1 MLDCDAAVLRKRT
14 GENWHL
20 AAKKWGALWTFNGT
34 IEQCNVNSNR
44 PKDAESA
51 GQQRQEPTKARR
63 SAWLVLSVFLG
74 IAVTWWTIHHLDHRN
89 TLSFN
94 QTIQPILSEHC
105 YACHGPDP
113 GARKAGLRLDRAE
126 FAFAAHEKFGPAIVR
141 GNPDKSPLV
150 RRIESND
157 PKERMPPPEARHTLK
172 PEQIALLRQWVKEG
186 AAYEEHWSFIA
197 PKRPTVPPTKD
208 QQWARTPIDRFI
220 LSRLEKEGLKPSEE
234 ADKPAL
240 IRRVS
245 YDLTGLPPTPNEVTA
260 FVADVSPNA
269 YEKVVDRL
277 LANPRY
283 GEHRAH
289 YWLDVARFGDTHGL
303 HLDNFRSIWP
313 YRDYAI
319 QSYNHNKRFDQF
331 IKEQIAGDMLPE
343 KNLDTL
349 VASAFLRAGISSGE
363 GGTLIEELR
372 VNNKRERAEA
382 FGAAFLG
389 LTTGCAVCHDHKFD
403 PITRRDFYQ
412 LTAFFNNL
420 TENPSNDDRPDWPP
434 FIRVPKDNNRAEYE
448 QVLAKRSE
456 IENQIRQRRA
466 HDRELVA
473 AWLKDSKSRS
483 QPLSTTGLKV
493 RFRFDE
499 QQGVTFANSAPGAK
513 LTSATATESPVIWGE
528 GIWLWPYMRMDTG
541 TRLDLPDAGDVEW
554 NQPFTVAFWLRPDL
568 RPLDSKDAKQPSGVI
583 LARADSAQKSRG
595 WQLRINQR
603 KLAFTLSHE
612 GPNNAASVETKEA
625 VLIEGRWN
633 HIVAS
638 YSGSGKAGGMTLY
651 VDGQPQEL
659 KIVKDKLDGT
669 VRAFVPM
676 TFGRLSPDA
685 EPLRQSA
692 YQDFRFYSRE
702 LTASEAAGAPFEDYV
717 SEIVQKP
724 LSAWSDDEFKVVSD
738 FYFAQRDEVAR
749 SLTAQLPALNQQL
762 DTLSKDGDVTLVS
775 EESPGLAY
783 ADMLTRGVYNARTG
797 RVRPAVPH
805 FLPPLPAGAAADRL
819 GLAEWTVTPANP
831 LTARVTVNRMWQE
844 IFGTGIVE
852 TTEDFGVMGA
862 RPSHP
867 ELLDWLAVDFR
878 DSGWDVKRFYK
889 QLVMSATYR
898 QSARVT
904 PELAEKDPKNRL
916 LARGPRFRMDSE
928 MLRDTAL
935 AASGLLVEKLGGPSV
950 KPYQPSG
957 IWDGSHDASNTR
969 KYTQDHGD
977 ALYRRS
983 LYTFWKRMATMPD
996 MDTFD
1001 SPMRDAACTRRQRTD
1016 TPLQALVA
1024 MNEPLRLE
1032 ASRKLA
1038 ERLIHESSDARARLD
1053 RLGQI
1058 LLARGWNAKEKTV
1071 LESALV
1077 KFAATYSK
1085 DPAAAA
1091 QLLNVGESKVD
1102 MAIPAPELA
1111 AWMLVSS
1118 AALNL
1123 DAVMNK

>member
-1 MLDCDAAVLRKRT
+1 MKTDREQIARNGDPRARFQVLRAFAIVLLVMVT
-14 GENWHL
+14 AWWVIH
-20 AAKKWGALWTFNGT
+20 
-34 IEQCNVNSNR
+34 
-44 PKDAESA
+44 
-51 GQQRQEPTKARR
+51 R
-63 SAWLVLSVFLG
+63 SATAG
-74 IAVTWWTIHHLDHRN
+74 DRR
-89 TLSFN
+89 LSFN
-94 QTIQPILSEHC
+94 ETIQPILSENC

-113 GARKAGLRLDRAE
+113 GARKAGLRLDRGE
-126 FAFAAHEKFGPAIVR
+126 FAFAPHEKFGPAIIR

-150 RRIESND
+150 RRIESVN
-157 PKERMPPPEARHTLK
+157 PKERMPPPEAHRTLK
-172 PEQIALLRQWVKEG
+172 PEQTALLRRWVKEG
-186 AAYEEHWSFIA
+186 AAYEEHWSFLA
-197 PKRPTVPPTKD
+197 PKRPAILATKD
-208 QQWARTPIDRFI
+208 QHWSRNPIDSFI
-220 LSRLEKEGLKPSEE
+220 LNRLEKEGLRPSEE
-234 ADKPAL
+234 ADRPAL
-240 IRRVS
+240 IRRVT
-245 YDLTGLPPTPNEVTA
+245 YDLTGLPPTPEEVSA
-260 FVADVSPNA
+260 FMADGSANA

-277 LANPRY
+277 LASPRY

-289 YWLDVARFGDTHGL
+289 YWLDVARYGDTHGL

-313 YRDYAI
+313 YRDYVI
-319 QSYNHNKRFDQF
+319 RSYNQNKPFDQF
-331 IKEQIAGDMLPE
+331 VKEQIAGDMLPA

-403 PITRRDFYQ
+403 PITRKDFYQ

-420 TENPSNDDRPDWPP
+420 TENPSNDDREDWPP
-434 FIRVPKDNNRAEYE
+434 YIRVPKENNRPAYE
-448 QVLAKRSE
+448 QILAKRSAL
-456 IENQIRQRRA
+456 ENQINQRRA
-466 HDRELVA
+466 QAHDLVA
-473 AWLKDSKSRS
+473 AWVKDSKLRA
-483 QPLSTTGLKV
+483 QPVSAEKLQV

-499 QQGVTFANSAPGAK
+499 QQGVTFVNSAPAVGPTTAA
-513 LTSATATESPVIWGE
+513 ATAAATESPVIWGE

-541 TRLDLPDAGDVEW
+541 TRLDLPNAGNVEW
-554 NQPFTVAFWLRPDL
+554 NEPFTVAFWLRPDL
-568 RPLDSKDAKQPSGVI
+568 RPLESKDAKKPDGVI
-583 LARADSAQKSRG
+583 LARADSKQGSRG
-595 WQLRINQR
+595 WQLRIHQR
-603 KLAFTLSHE
+603 KLAFTLSSNA
-612 GPNNAASVETKEA
+612 PQNAATVETKEK

-633 HIVAS
+633 HITAA
-638 YSGSGKAGGMTLY
+638 YSGSGKADGMTLY

-659 KIVKDKLDGT
+659 KVVKDGLNGT
-669 VRAFVPM
+669 VRTSVPM
-676 TFGRLSPDA
+676 TFGRMSPDA
-685 EPLRQSA
+685 DPLRQSA
-692 YQDFRFYSRE
+692 FQDFRFYTRE
-702 LTASEAAGAPFEDYV
+702 LAAAEAERVPFEDYV

-724 LSAWSDDEFKVVSD
+724 LSSWSHDEFRVVSD
-738 FYFAQRDEVAR
+738 FYFAQRDEPTQ
-749 SLTAQLPALNQQL
+749 SLTAQLPALDSEL
-762 DTLSKDGDVTLVS
+762 ARLSKDGDISLVS
-775 EESPGLAY
+775 EEGPGLAY
-783 ADMLTRGVYNARTG
+783 ADMLTRGVYNARTE
-797 RVRPAVPH
+797 RVRPGVPH
-805 FLPPLPAGAAADRL
+805 FLPPLPAGAAPDRR
-819 GLAEWTVTPANP
+819 GLAEWTVSPENP

-878 DSGWDVKRFYK
+878 DSGWDLKRFYK
-889 QLVMSATYR
+889 QLVLSATYR

-904 PELAEKDPKNRL
+904 PQLAEKDPKNRL

-928 MLRDTAL
+928 MLRDTVL

-950 KPYQPSG
+950 KPYQPPG

-969 KYTQDHGD
+969 KYVQDHGD

-1038 ERLIHESSDARARLD
+1038 ERLIRESPNGDARLD
-1053 RLGQI
+1053 YLGRI
-1058 LLARGWNAKEKTV
+1058 LLSREWSSKEKTV
-1071 LESALV
+1071 LESALT
-1077 KFAATYSK
+1077 KFQTTYSG
-1085 DPAAAA
+1085 DPGAAA

-1102 MAIPAPELA
+1102 RAIPVPELA

-1123 DAVMNK
+1123 DAVVNK

>member
-1 MLDCDAAVLRKRT
+1 MDTEREQVIRKQNRRASLRF
-14 GENWHL
+14 L
-20 AAKKWGALWTFNGT
+20 GATA
-34 IEQCNVNSNR
+34 I
-44 PKDAESA
+44 
-51 GQQRQEPTKARR
+51 
-63 SAWLVLSVFLG
+63 LVLVVVATWRAIHRAPTTARSV
-74 IAVTWWTIHHLDHRN
+74 
-89 TLSFN
+89 SFN
-94 QTIQPILSEHC
+94 ETIQPILSENC

-126 FAFAAHEKFGPAIVR
+126 FAYAAHEKFGPAIIR
-141 GNPDKSPLV
+141 SNPDKSPLV
-150 RRIESND
+150 RRIESDN
-157 PKERMPPPEARHTLK
+157 PKERMPPPEAHRTLK
-172 PEQIALLRQWVKEG
+172 PEQVALLRQWVKEG
-186 AAYEEHWSFIA
+186 AVYEQHWSFLA
-197 PKRPTVPPTKD
+197 PKRPAIPETNNR
-208 QQWARTPIDRFI
+208 QWARNPADSFI
-220 LSRLEKEGLKPSEE
+220 LSRLEKEGMAPAEE
-234 ADKPAL
+234 ADRPTL

-245 YDLTGLPPTPNEVTA
+245 YDLTGLPPTPEEVAA
-260 FVADVSPNA
+260 FVADRSANA

-277 LANPRY
+277 LASPRY

-289 YWLDVARFGDTHGL
+289 YWLDVARYGDTHGL

-313 YRDYAI
+313 YRDYVI
-319 QSYNHNKRFDQF
+319 KSYNQNKPFDQF
-331 IKEQIAGDMLPE
+331 VKEQIAGDMLPA
-343 KNLDTL
+343 KNLDTI

-363 GGTLIEELR
+363 GGALIEELR

-420 TENPSNDDRPDWPP
+420 TENPSNDDRQDWPP
-434 FIRVPKDNNRAEYE
+434 FIRVPKENNRAEYE
-448 QVLAKRSE
+448 QILAKRSGL
-456 IENQIRQRRA
+456 ENQIAQRRA
-466 HDRELVA
+466 QARNLVA
-473 AWLKDSKSRS
+473 AWLQVPKVGA
-483 QPLSTTGLKV
+483 QPISTAGLQV
-493 RFRFDE
+493 RLRFDE
-499 QQGVTFANSAPGAK
+499 QKDATFVNSAPAAK
-513 LTSATATESPVIWGE
+513 SQSVSATESPVIWGE
-528 GIWLWPYMRMDTG
+528 GVWLWPYMRMDTT
-541 TRLDLPDAGDVEW
+541 TRLDLPDAGDIEGT
-554 NQPFTVAFWLRPDL
+554 QAFTVAFWLRPDL
-568 RPLDSKDAKQPSGVI
+568 RPLESKDAKQPSGVI
-583 LARADSAQKSRG
+583 VARASAKEDARG
-595 WQLRINQR
+595 WQLRIKQR
-603 KLAFTLSHE
+603 QLTFTLAHA
-612 GPNNAASVETKEA
+612 GPHNAASVETKEK

-633 HIVAS
+633 HITAT
-638 YSGSGKAGGMTLY
+638 YSGSGKADGMKLY

-659 KIVKDKLDGT
+659 NVVEDKLDGS
-669 VRAFVPM
+669 VRSSAPM
-676 TFGRLSPDA
+676 TFGRMFPDGD
-685 EPLRQSA
+685 PLRQSGF
-692 YQDFRFYSRE
+692 QDFRFYSRE
-702 LTASEAAGAPFEDYV
+702 LAPDEAGRVPFEDYV
-717 SEIVQKP
+717 SELVQKP
-724 LSAWSDDEFKVVSD
+724 MSTWSDDQFKVVSD
-738 FYFAQRDEVAR
+738 FYFAQRDEPTR
-749 SLTAQLPALNQQL
+749 SLAAQLPALNSEL
-762 DTLSKDGDVTLVS
+762 DRLSKDGDISLVS
-775 EESPGLAY
+775 EEGSGLAY
-783 ADMLTRGVYNARTG
+783 ADMLTRGVYNARTE
-797 RVRPAVPH
+797 RVRPGVPH
-805 FLPPLPAGAAADRL
+805 FLPPLPPGTPSDRL
-819 GLAEWTVTPANP
+819 GLAEWTVSPTNP

-898 QSARVT
+898 QSART
-904 PELAEKDPKNRL
+904 PPQLAEKDPKNRL

-950 KPYQPSG
+950 KPNQPPG

-969 KYTQDHGD
+969 KYVQDHGD

-1016 TPLQALVA
+1016 TPLQALVG

-1038 ERLIHESSDARARLD
+1038 ERVIHESSTDESRLD
-1053 RLGQI
+1053 YLGRV
-1058 LLARGWNAKEKTV
+1058 LLARDWSSREKTV
-1071 LESALV
+1071 LESALT
-1077 KFAATYSK
+1077 KFRVTYSK

-1102 MAIPAPELA
+1102 KAIPAPELA
-1111 AWMLVSS
+1111 SWMLVSS

-1123 DAVMNK
+1123 DAVLNK

>member
-1 MLDCDAAVLRKRT
+1 MDTEREQVIRKENRRARLRF
-14 GENWHL
+14 L
-20 AAKKWGALWTFNGT
+20 GATT
-34 IEQCNVNSNR
+34 I
-44 PKDAESA
+44 
-51 GQQRQEPTKARR
+51 
-63 SAWLVLSVFLG
+63 LVLVVV
-74 IAVTWWTIHHLDHRN
+74 ATWWAIHRAP
-89 TLSFN
+89 TTAGSVSFN
-94 QTIQPILSEHC
+94 ETIQPILSENC

-126 FAFAAHEKFGPAIVR
+126 FAYAAHEKFGPAIIR
-141 GNPDKSPLV
+141 SNPDKSPLV
-150 RRIESND
+150 RRIESDN
-157 PKERMPPPEARHTLK
+157 PKERMPPPEAHRTLK
-172 PEQIALLRQWVKEG
+172 PEQVALLRQWVKEG
-186 AAYEEHWSFIA
+186 AVYEQHWSFIA
-197 PKRPTVPPTKD
+197 PKRPAIPETNNR
-208 QQWARTPIDRFI
+208 QWARNPADSFI
-220 LSRLEKEGLKPSEE
+220 LSRLEKEGMAPAEE
-234 ADKPAL
+234 ADRPTL

-245 YDLTGLPPTPNEVTA
+245 YDLTGLPPTPEEVAA
-260 FVADVSPNA
+260 FVADRSANA

-277 LANPRY
+277 LASPRY

-289 YWLDVARFGDTHGL
+289 YWLDVARYGDTHGL

-313 YRDYAI
+313 YRDYVI
-319 QSYNHNKRFDQF
+319 KSYNQNKPFDQF
-331 IKEQIAGDMLPE
+331 VKEQIAGDMLPA
-343 KNLDTL
+343 KNLDTI

-363 GGTLIEELR
+363 GGALIEELR

-420 TENPSNDDRPDWPP
+420 TENPSNDDREDWPP
-434 FIRVPKDNNRAEYE
+434 FIRVPKENNRAEYE
-448 QVLAKRSE
+448 QILAKRSGL
-456 IENQIRQRRA
+456 ENQIAQRRA
-466 HDRELVA
+466 QARNLVA
-473 AWLKDSKSRS
+473 AWLQNPKVGA
-483 QPLSTTGLKV
+483 QPISTAGLQV
-493 RFRFDE
+493 RLRFDE
-499 QQGVTFANSAPGAK
+499 QKDATFINSAPAAK
-513 LTSATATESPVIWGE
+513 SQSVSATESPVIWGE
-528 GIWLWPYMRMDTG
+528 GVWLWPYMRMDTT
-541 TRLDLPDAGDVEW
+541 TRLDLPDAGDIEGT
-554 NQPFTVAFWLRPDL
+554 QAFTVAFWLRPDL
-568 RPLDSKDAKQPSGVI
+568 RPLESKDAKQPSGVI
-583 LARADSAQKSRG
+583 VARASANEDARG
-595 WQLRINQR
+595 WQLRIKQR
-603 KLAFTLSHE
+603 KLTFTLAHA
-612 GPNNAASVETKEA
+612 GPHNAASVETKEK

-633 HIVAS
+633 HITAT
-638 YSGSGKAGGMTLY
+638 YSGSGKADGMKLY

-659 KIVKDKLDGT
+659 SVVEDKLDGS
-669 VRAFVPM
+669 VRSSAPM
-676 TFGRLSPDA
+676 TFGRMFPDVD
-685 EPLRQSA
+685 PLRQSGF
-692 YQDFRFYSRE
+692 QDFRFYSRE
-702 LTASEAAGAPFEDYV
+702 LAPDEAGRVPFEDYV
-717 SEIVQKP
+717 SELVQKP
-724 LSAWSDDEFKVVSD
+724 MSTWSDDQFKVVSD
-738 FYFAQRDEVAR
+738 FYFAQRDEPTR
-749 SLTAQLPALNQQL
+749 SLAAQLPALNSEL
-762 DTLSKDGDVTLVS
+762 DRLSKDGDISLVS
-775 EESPGLAY
+775 EEGSGLAY
-783 ADMLTRGVYNARTG
+783 ADMLTRGVYNARTE
-797 RVRPAVPH
+797 RVRPGVPH
-805 FLPPLPAGAAADRL
+805 FLPPLPTGAPSDRL
-819 GLAEWTVTPANP
+819 GLAEWTVSPTNP

-898 QSARVT
+898 QSART
-904 PELAEKDPKNRL
+904 PPQLAEKDPKNRL

-950 KPYQPSG
+950 KPYQPPG

-969 KYTQDHGD
+969 KYVQDHGD

-983 LYTFWKRMATMPD
+983 LYTFWKRMATVPD

-1038 ERLIHESSDARARLD
+1038 ERVIHESSTDESRMD
-1053 RLGQI
+1053 YLGRV
-1058 LLARGWNAKEKTV
+1058 LLARDWSSREKTV
-1071 LESALV
+1071 LESALTQFRV
-1077 KFAATYSK
+1077 TYAK

-1102 MAIPAPELA
+1102 KAIPAPELA
-1111 AWMLVSS
+1111 SWMLVSS

-1123 DAVMNK
+1123 DAVLNK